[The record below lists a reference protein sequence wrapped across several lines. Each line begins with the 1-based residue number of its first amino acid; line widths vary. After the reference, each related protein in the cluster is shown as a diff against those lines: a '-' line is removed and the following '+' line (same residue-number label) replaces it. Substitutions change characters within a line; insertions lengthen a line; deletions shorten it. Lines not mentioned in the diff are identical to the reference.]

1 MQVNQNIRFDRFLT
15 DKIDQNKLN
24 CIDCFQLSAAE
35 QLCKEFPQL
44 PVVLV
49 PQQQSRPIR
58 LSSCRCFRCNG
69 ISDWTVLPS
78 GLWR

>member
-35 QLCKEFPQL
+35 QLCKR
-44 PVVLV
+44 V
-49 PQQQSRPIR
+49 PAAAGGTCAATAEQTHPAN
-58 LSSCRCFRCNG
+58 SSGYLRAG
-69 ISDWTVLPS
+69 VS
-78 GLWR
+78 GATA